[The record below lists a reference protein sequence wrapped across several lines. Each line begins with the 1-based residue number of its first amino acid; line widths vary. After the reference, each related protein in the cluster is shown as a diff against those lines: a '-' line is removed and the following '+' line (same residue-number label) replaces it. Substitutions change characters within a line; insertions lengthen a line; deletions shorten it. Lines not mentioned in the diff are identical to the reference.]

1 MQEKF
6 DFLRKN
12 GTIFAHVRKKQYFC
26 RRKRNHMNRIL
37 WIDDEI
43 DLLQPYII
51 YLTSKGYEV
60 TTASNGEDALDLL
73 SAQDI
78 VFLDENMPGMTGLET
93 LQEIKRLHPEVPVVM
108 ITKSEEEHIMEQ
120 AIGEQIADYLIKPVN
135 PSQIL
140 LCLKKHIH
148 QQAIVTEHVQQNYR
162 QEWSDISYMI
172 DTATTFEEWA
182 AIVRT
187 LSKWDLELEDS
198 PMRSLID
205 DQRTQANA
213 AFAKWIAKNYESW
226 FEARKSSIAQ
236 SSIAQ
241 SSIPLMSPDVMK
253 HSIFP
258 LLDKGEKVL
267 LCVIDN
273 FRYDQWKTIQPLLSE
288 FYTVQNEEQYM
299 SILPTAT
306 QYARNAIFSG
316 LLPLQIQ
323 EMYPQYWVEEGDEES
338 KNQYEKELV
347 QTLLDRYRRRES
359 FNYWKVN
366 ESDFCERVIAQ
377 LKGAQA
383 PLNIVVLNFIDMLSH
398 SRTESKMMR
407 ELAND
412 ESAYRSL
419 TLSWFRHSPTY
430 ELLRRAAELGF
441 TLVLTTDHGTTRVK
455 NAVQIIADKNT
466 NTNIRYKVGKALNCS
481 SKNVMSIEQPKRVG
495 LPCPNVSSSYAFC
508 TGSDFFAYP
517 NQFNY
522 YAQYYRNTFQHG
534 GISLEEMIIP
544 LVTLMPKK

>member
-1 MQEKF
+1 
-6 DFLRKN
+6 
-12 GTIFAHVRKKQYFC
+12 
-26 RRKRNHMNRIL
+26 MNRIL
-37 WIDDEI
+37 WVDDEI

-51 YLTSKGYEV
+51 YLKEKNYDV
-60 TTASNGEDALDLL
+60 VTASNGEDALEVFSHQH
-73 SAQDI
+73 SAFSI

-120 AIGEQIADYLIKPVN
+120 AIGEKIADYLIKPVN

-148 QQAIVTEHVQQNYR
+148 QQAIVSEQVQQNYR

-172 DTATTFEEWA
+172 DTATTIEEWQ
-182 AIVRT
+182 AIERT
-187 LSKWDLELEDS
+187 LSKWDIELENS
-198 PMRSLID
+198 SMRSLIE

-213 AFAKWIAKNYESW
+213 AFAKWIAKNYVSW
-226 FEARKSSIAQ
+226 FGNTDRFTDRVQNTDQITRP
-236 SSIAQ
+236 I
-241 SSIPLMSPDVMK
+241 MSPDVMK
-253 HSIFP
+253 HSVFP

-273 FRYDQWKTIQPLLSE
+273 FRYDQWKTIQPLISE
-288 FYTVQNEEQYM
+288 FYTIRSEEQYT

-323 EMYPQYWVEEGDEES
+323 TMYPQYWVEEGDEES

-347 QTLLDRYRRRES
+347 RTLLDRYRRRET

-377 LKGAQA
+377 LKGVQV

-412 ESAYRSL
+412 EAAYRSL

-466 NTNIRYKVGKALNCS
+466 NTNIRYKVGKALNCA
-481 SKNVMSIEQPKRVG
+481 SKNVFSIEQPKRVG

-544 LVTLMPKK
+544 LVTLIPKS

>member
-1 MQEKF
+1 MSQ
-6 DFLRKN
+6 
-12 GTIFAHVRKKQYFC
+12 
-26 RRKRNHMNRIL
+26 IL
-37 WIDDEI
+37 WVDDEI

-51 YLTSKGYEV
+51 YLKGKGYELI
-60 TTASNGEDALDLL
+60 TATNGEDAIDLL
-73 SAQDI
+73 DESVPDI

-120 AIGEQIADYLIKPVN
+120 AIGEKIADYLIKPVN

-148 QQAIVTEHVQQNYR
+148 QQEIVTEQVQQNYR

-172 DTATTFEEWA
+172 DTASTIEEWQ
-182 AIVRT
+182 AIERT
-187 LSKWDLELEDS
+187 LSKWDIELENS
-198 PMRSLID
+198 PMRSLIE

-213 AFAKWIAKNYESW
+213 AFAKWIAKHYEGW
-226 FEARKSSIAQ
+226 FEVQRDNVQ
-236 SSIAQ
+236 SKKDA
-241 SSIPLMSPDVMK
+241 PLLSMNVMK
-253 HSIFP
+253 HAVFP

-273 FRYDQWKTIQPLLSE
+273 FRYDQWKTIQPLISE
-288 FYTVQNEEQYM
+288 FYTVRSEEQYT

-323 EMYPQYWVEEGDEES
+323 QMSPEYWVEEGDEET

-347 QTLLDRYRRRES
+347 QTLLDRYRRRET

-366 ESDFCERVIAQ
+366 ESDFCERVIMQ
-377 LKGAQA
+377 LKGVQA

-412 ESAYRSL
+412 EGAYRSL

-430 ELLRRAAELGF
+430 ELLRRAADLGF

-466 NTNIRYKVGKALNCS
+466 NTN
-481 SKNVMSIEQPKRVG
+481 
-495 LPCPNVSSSYAFC
+495 
-508 TGSDFFAYP
+508 
-517 NQFNY
+517 
-522 YAQYYRNTFQHG
+522 
-534 GISLEEMIIP
+534 MIISSRAISTKTA
-544 LVTLMPKK
+544 LLT

>member
-1 MQEKF
+1 MLEKIK
-6 DFLRKN
+6 L
-12 GTIFAHVRKKQYFC
+12 GKKG
-26 RRKRNHMNRIL
+26 KGMSRIL
-37 WIDDEI
+37 WVDDEV

-51 YLTSKGYEV
+51 YLKNKGYEV
-60 TTASNGEDALDLL
+60 VTASNGEDALCLVESQKTASL
-73 SAQDI
+73 KEKSHFDI
-78 VFLDENMPGMTGLET
+78 VFLDENMPGMSGLET
-93 LQEIKRLHPEVPVVM
+93 LQEIKRVHPELPVVM

-120 AIGEQIADYLIKPVN
+120 AIGEKITDYLIKPVN

-148 QQAIVTEHVQQNYR
+148 QQEIVTEQVQQNYR

-172 DTATTFEEWA
+172 DTASTIEEWQ
-182 AIVRT
+182 AIERT
-187 LSKWDLELEDS
+187 LSKWDLELENS
-198 PMRSLID
+198 PMRSLIE

-213 AFAKWIAKNYESW
+213 AFAKWVARNYEDIV
-226 FEARKSSIAQ
+226 ERKKTASLKDES
-236 SSIAQ
+236 
-241 SSIPLMSPDVMK
+241 LVMSQDVMK
-253 HSIFP
+253 HAVFP
-258 LLDKGEKVL
+258 LLDKGDKVL

-273 FRYDQWKTIQPLLSE
+273 FRYDQWKTIQPLISE
-288 FYTVQNEEQYM
+288 FYTIRHEEQYT

-316 LLPLQIQ
+316 LLPLQIK
-323 EMYPQYWVEEGDEES
+323 EMYPQYWVEEGDEET

-359 FNYWKVN
+359 FNYWKIN
-366 ESDFCERVIAQ
+366 ESDFCERVIGQ
-377 LKGAQA
+377 LKGVQA

-412 ESAYRSL
+412 EAAYRSL

-430 ELLRRAAELGF
+430 ELLRRASELGF

-466 NTNIRYKVGKALNCS
+466 NTNIRYKVGKALNCN
-481 SKNVMSIEQPKRVG
+481 SKNVFFIEQPKHVG

-508 TGSDFFAYP
+508 AGSDFFAYP

-544 LVTLMPKK
+544 LVTLEPKSR

>member
-1 MQEKF
+1 MSQ
-6 DFLRKN
+6 
-12 GTIFAHVRKKQYFC
+12 
-26 RRKRNHMNRIL
+26 IL
-37 WIDDEI
+37 WVDDEI

-51 YLTSKGYEV
+51 YLKGKGYDV
-60 TTASNGEDALDLL
+60 TTATNGEDSLDHL
-73 SAQDI
+73 SESVPAI

-93 LQEIKRLHPEVPVVM
+93 LQEMKRLHPEVPVVM

-120 AIGEQIADYLIKPVN
+120 AIGEKIADYLIKPVN

-140 LCLKKHIH
+140 LCLKKHVH
-148 QQAIVTEHVQQNYR
+148 QQAIVSEQVQQNYR
-162 QEWSDISYMI
+162 QEWGDISYMI
-172 DTATTFEEWA
+172 DTASTIEEWQ
-182 AIVRT
+182 AIERT
-187 LSKWDLELEDS
+187 LSKWDIDLENS
-198 PMRSLID
+198 AMRSLIE

-213 AFAKWIAKNYESW
+213 AFAKWIAKNYEGW
-226 FEARKSSIAQ
+226 FGGER
-236 SSIAQ
+236 
-241 SSIPLMSPDVMK
+241 PVMSNDLMK
-253 HSIFP
+253 HAIFP

-273 FRYDQWKTIQPLLSE
+273 FRYDQWKTIQPLVSE
-288 FYTVQNEEQYM
+288 CYTVRTDEQYT

-323 EMYPQYWVEEGDEES
+323 EMFPNLWVEEGDEES
-338 KNQYEKELV
+338 KNQHEKELV

-366 ESDFCERVIAQ
+366 ESDFCERVIQQ
-377 LKGAQA
+377 LKNSQA

-412 ESAYRSL
+412 EAAYRSL
-419 TLSWFRHSPTY
+419 TLSWFRHSPIY
-430 ELLRRAAELGF
+430 ELLRLASEMGL

-455 NAVQIIADKNT
+455 NAVQIVADKNT

-481 SKNVMSIEQPKRVG
+481 SKNVFSIEQPKRVG

-522 YAQYYRNTFQHG
+522 YAQYDRNTFQHG

-544 LVTLMPKK
+544 LVTLIPKR

>member
-1 MQEKF
+1 MSQ
-6 DFLRKN
+6 
-12 GTIFAHVRKKQYFC
+12 
-26 RRKRNHMNRIL
+26 IL
-37 WIDDEI
+37 WVDDEI

-51 YLTSKGYEV
+51 YLKGKGYEV
-60 TTASNGEDALDLL
+60 ATASNGEDALDALDA
-73 SAQDI
+73 SVPDI

-120 AIGEQIADYLIKPVN
+120 AIGEKIADYLIKPVN

-148 QQAIVTEHVQQNYR
+148 QQAIVAEQVQQNYR

-172 DTATTFEEWA
+172 DTATTIEEWQ
-182 AIVRT
+182 AIERT
-187 LSKWDLELEDS
+187 LSKWDLELENA
-198 PMRSLID
+198 PMRSLIE

-213 AFAKWIAKNYESW
+213 AFAKWIAKNYEGW
-226 FEARKSSIAQ
+226 FENDKSPISNVKSRPI
-236 SSIAQ
+236 
-241 SSIPLMSPDVMK
+241 MSHDLMK
-253 HSIFP
+253 HAVFP
-258 LLDKGEKVL
+258 LLDKGERVL

-273 FRYDQWKTIQPLLSE
+273 FRYDQWKTIQPLISE
-288 FYTVQNEEQYM
+288 FYTVQTEEQYT

-347 QTLLDRYRRRES
+347 QTLLDRYRRRDS

-377 LKGAQA
+377 LKSSQA
-383 PLNIVVLNFIDMLSH
+383 ALNIVVLNFIDMLSH

-412 ESAYRSL
+412 EAAYRSL

-430 ELLRRAAELGF
+430 DLLRRAAELGY

-466 NTNIRYKVGKALNCS
+466 NTNIRYKVGKALNCNAKS
-481 SKNVMSIEQPKRVG
+481 VFSIEQPKRVG

-544 LVTLMPKK
+544 LVTLAPKK

>member
-1 MQEKF
+1 MS
-6 DFLRKN
+6 
-12 GTIFAHVRKKQYFC
+12 
-26 RRKRNHMNRIL
+26 RIL
-37 WIDDEI
+37 WVDDEI

-51 YLTSKGYEV
+51 YLKGKDYDV
-60 TTASNGEDALDLL
+60 TTASNGEDALDRLNE
-73 SAQDI
+73 AVPDI
-78 VFLDENMPGMTGLET
+78 IFLDENMPGLTGLET

-120 AIGEQIADYLIKPVN
+120 AIGEKIADYLIKPVN

-148 QQAIVTEHVQQNYR
+148 QHAIMTEQVQQNYR

-172 DTATTFEEWA
+172 DTATTIEEWQ
-182 AIVRT
+182 AIERT
-187 LSKWDLELEDS
+187 LSKWDIELENS
-198 PMRSLID
+198 SMRSLID

-213 AFAKWIAKNYESW
+213 AFCKWIAKNYESW
-226 FEARKSSIAQ
+226 FRVQRDNIQSTEEA
-236 SSIAQ
+236 
-241 SSIPLMSPDVMK
+241 PLMSHDIMK
-253 HSIFP
+253 HAVFP

-273 FRYDQWKTIQPLLSE
+273 FRYDQWKTIQPLVSE
-288 FYTVQNEEQYM
+288 FYSVRTEEQYT

-377 LKGAQA
+377 LKGAHA

-407 ELAND
+407 ELAYD
-412 ESAYRSL
+412 EAAYRSL

-430 ELLRRAAELGF
+430 SLLRRAAELGF

-455 NAVQIIADKNT
+455 SAVQIIADKNT
-466 NTNIRYKVGKALNCS
+466 NTNIRYKVGKALNCN
-481 SKNVMSIEQPKRVG
+481 SKNVFTIEQPKRVG

-534 GISLEEMIIP
+534 GISLEEMVIP
-544 LVTLMPKK
+544 LVTLVPKK

>member
-1 MQEKF
+1 MK
-6 DFLRKN
+6 
-12 GTIFAHVRKKQYFC
+12 
-26 RRKRNHMNRIL
+26 RIL
-37 WIDDEI
+37 WVDDEI

-51 YLTSKGYEV
+51 YLKSKDYEV
-60 TTASNGEDALDLL
+60 ITASNGEDALEIVE
-73 SAQDI
+73 SQKSNAESETIDI

-120 AIGEQIADYLIKPVN
+120 AIGEKIADYLIKPVN

-148 QQAIVTEHVQQNYR
+148 QQAIVTEQVQQNYR

-172 DTATTFEEWA
+172 DTATTIEEWQ
-182 AIVRT
+182 AIERT
-187 LSKWDLELEDS
+187 LSHWDIELENS

-213 AFAKWIAKNYESW
+213 AFAKWVAKNYVSLVESKKTASLK
-226 FEARKSSIAQ
+226 EESI
-236 SSIAQ
+236 
-241 SSIPLMSPDVMK
+241 LMSPDVMK
-253 HSIFP
+253 HSVFP
-258 LLDKGEKVL
+258 LLDKGERVL

-273 FRYDQWKTIQPLLSE
+273 FRYDQWKTIQPLISE
-288 FYTVQNEEQYM
+288 FYTIRTEEQYT

-316 LLPLQIQ
+316 LMPLQIQ
-323 EMYPQYWVEEGDEES
+323 EMFPDLWVEEGDEES
-338 KNQYEKELV
+338 KNQHEKELV

-366 ESDFCERVIAQ
+366 ESDFCERVIHQ
-377 LKGAQA
+377 IKHSQS

-430 ELLRRAAELGF
+430 ELLRRASELGY

-455 NAVQIIADKNT
+455 NAVQIVADKNT
-466 NTNIRYKVGKALNCS
+466 NTNIRYKVGKALNCN
-481 SKNVMSIEQPKRVG
+481 SKNVFSIEQPKRVG

-544 LVTLMPKK
+544 LVTLVPKAR

>member
-1 MQEKF
+1 MS
-6 DFLRKN
+6 
-12 GTIFAHVRKKQYFC
+12 
-26 RRKRNHMNRIL
+26 RIL
-37 WIDDEI
+37 WVDDEI

-51 YLTSKGYEV
+51 YLKGKGYEV
-60 TTASNGEDALDLL
+60 TTATNGEDALEIF
-73 SAQDI
+73 STQPAAFSI
-78 VFLDENMPGMTGLET
+78 VFLDENMTGMSGLET
-93 LQEIKRLHPEVPVVM
+93 LQELKRLHPEVPVVM

-120 AIGEQIADYLIKPVN
+120 AIGEKIADYLIKPVN

-148 QQAIVTEHVQQNYR
+148 QQAIVTEQVQQNYR

-172 DTATTFEEWA
+172 DTASTIEEWQ
-182 AIVRT
+182 AIERT
-187 LSKWDLELEDS
+187 LSKWDIELENS
-198 PMRSLID
+198 AMRSLIE

-213 AFAKWIAKNYESW
+213 AFAKWIAKNYEGW
-226 FEARKSSIAQ
+226 FSGER
-236 SSIAQ
+236 
-241 SSIPLMSPDVMK
+241 PVMSHDLMK
-253 HSIFP
+253 HSVFP
-258 LLDKGEKVL
+258 LLDKGERVL

-273 FRYDQWKTIQPLLSE
+273 FRYDQWKTIQPLISE
-288 FYTVQNEEQYM
+288 CYTVRTEEQYT

-316 LLPLQIQ
+316 LMPLQIQ
-323 EMYPQYWVEEGDEES
+323 EMFPHLWVEEGDEES
-338 KNQYEKELV
+338 KNQHEKELV

-359 FNYWKVN
+359 FKYWKVN
-366 ESDFCERVIAQ
+366 ESDFCERVIQQ
-377 LKGAQA
+377 LKGSQA

-407 ELAND
+407 ELASD
-412 ESAYRSL
+412 EAAYRSL
-419 TLSWFRHSPTY
+419 TLSWFRHSPIY
-430 ELLRRAAELGF
+430 DLLRLASEMGL

-455 NAVQIIADKNT
+455 NAVQIVADKNT

-481 SKNVMSIEQPKRVG
+481 SKNVFSIEQPKRVG
-495 LPCPNVSSSYAFC
+495 LPSPNVSSSYAFC

-544 LVTLMPKK
+544 LVTLVPKR

>member
-1 MQEKF
+1 MS
-6 DFLRKN
+6 
-12 GTIFAHVRKKQYFC
+12 
-26 RRKRNHMNRIL
+26 RIL
-37 WIDDEI
+37 WVDDEI

-51 YLTSKGYEV
+51 YLKGKDYDV
-60 TTASNGEDALDLL
+60 TTASNGEDALDRLNE
-73 SAQDI
+73 AVPDI
-78 VFLDENMPGMTGLET
+78 VFLDENMPGLTGLET

-120 AIGEQIADYLIKPVN
+120 AIGEKIADYLIKPVN

-148 QQAIVTEHVQQNYR
+148 QHAIMTEQVQQNYR

-172 DTATTFEEWA
+172 DTATTIEEWQ
-182 AIVRT
+182 AIERT
-187 LSKWDLELEDS
+187 LSKWDIELENS
-198 PMRSLID
+198 SMRSLID

-213 AFAKWIAKNYESW
+213 AFCKWIAKNYESW
-226 FEARKSSIAQ
+226 FRGQSDNIQSTEEA
-236 SSIAQ
+236 
-241 SSIPLMSPDVMK
+241 PLMSHDIMK
-253 HSIFP
+253 HAVFP

-273 FRYDQWKTIQPLLSE
+273 FRYDQWKTIQPLISE
-288 FYTVQNEEQYM
+288 FYSVRTEEQYT

-377 LKGAQA
+377 LKGAHA

-407 ELAND
+407 ELAYD
-412 ESAYRSL
+412 EAAYRSL

-430 ELLRRAAELGF
+430 SLLRRAAELGF

-455 NAVQIIADKNT
+455 SAVQIIADKNT
-466 NTNIRYKVGKALNCS
+466 NTNIRYKVGKALNCN
-481 SKNVMSIEQPKRVG
+481 SKNVFTIEQPKRVG

-534 GISLEEMIIP
+534 GISLEEMVIP
-544 LVTLMPKK
+544 LVTLVPKK

>member
-1 MQEKF
+1 MSQ
-6 DFLRKN
+6 
-12 GTIFAHVRKKQYFC
+12 
-26 RRKRNHMNRIL
+26 IL
-37 WIDDEI
+37 WVDDEI

-51 YLTSKGYEV
+51 YLKGKGYEL
-60 TTASNGEDALDLL
+60 TTATNGEDAIDVLDKTVP
-73 SAQDI
+73 DI

-120 AIGEQIADYLIKPVN
+120 AIGEKIADYLIKPVN

-148 QQAIVTEHVQQNYR
+148 QQEIVTEQVQQNYR

-172 DTATTFEEWA
+172 DTATTIEEWQ
-182 AIVRT
+182 AIERT
-187 LSKWDLELEDS
+187 LSKWDIELENS

-205 DQRTQANA
+205 DQRTQANV
-213 AFAKWIAKNYESW
+213 AFAKWIAKNYEGW
-226 FEARKSSIAQ
+226 FAGERPI
-236 SSIAQ
+236 
-241 SSIPLMSPDVMK
+241 MSQDVMK
-253 HSIFP
+253 HSVFP

-267 LCVIDN
+267 FCVIDN
-273 FRYDQWKTIQPLLSE
+273 FRYDQWKTIQPLISE
-288 FYTVQNEEQYM
+288 FYTVQHERQYT

-323 EMYPQYWVEEGDEES
+323 QMYPQYWVEEGDEET
-338 KNQYEKELV
+338 KNQHEKELV
-347 QTLLDRYRRRES
+347 QTLLDRYRRRDA

-377 LKGAQA
+377 LKSVHA

-412 ESAYRSL
+412 EAAYRSL

-481 SKNVMSIEQPKRVG
+481 SKNVFSIEQPKQVG

-544 LVTLMPKK
+544 LVTLSPKK

>member
-1 MQEKF
+1 MSQ
-6 DFLRKN
+6 
-12 GTIFAHVRKKQYFC
+12 
-26 RRKRNHMNRIL
+26 IL
-37 WIDDEI
+37 WVDDEI

-51 YLTSKGYEV
+51 YLKGKGYDV
-60 TTASNGEDALDLL
+60 TTATNGEDALDHL
-73 SAQDI
+73 SESVPAI

-93 LQEIKRLHPEVPVVM
+93 LQEMKRLHPEVPVVM

-120 AIGEQIADYLIKPVN
+120 AIGEKIADYLIKPVN

-140 LCLKKHIH
+140 LCLKKHVH
-148 QQAIVTEHVQQNYR
+148 QQAIVSEQVQQNYR
-162 QEWSDISYMI
+162 QEWGDISYMI
-172 DTATTFEEWA
+172 DTASTIEEWQ
-182 AIVRT
+182 AIERT
-187 LSKWDLELEDS
+187 LSKWDIDLENS
-198 PMRSLID
+198 AMRSLIE

-213 AFAKWIAKNYESW
+213 AFAKWIAKNYEGW
-226 FEARKSSIAQ
+226 FGGER
-236 SSIAQ
+236 
-241 SSIPLMSPDVMK
+241 PVMSNDLMK
-253 HSIFP
+253 HAIFP

-273 FRYDQWKTIQPLLSE
+273 FRYDQWKTIQPLVSE
-288 FYTVQNEEQYM
+288 CYTVRTDEQYT

-323 EMYPQYWVEEGDEES
+323 EMFPNLWVEEGDEES
-338 KNQYEKELV
+338 KNQHEKELV

-366 ESDFCERVIAQ
+366 ESDFCERVIQQ
-377 LKGAQA
+377 LKNSQA

-412 ESAYRSL
+412 EAAYRSL
-419 TLSWFRHSPTY
+419 TLSWFRHSPIY
-430 ELLRRAAELGF
+430 ELLRLASEMGL

-455 NAVQIIADKNT
+455 NAVQIVADKNT

-481 SKNVMSIEQPKRVG
+481 SKNVFSIEQPKRVG

-544 LVTLMPKK
+544 LVTLIPKR

>member
-1 MQEKF
+1 MP
-6 DFLRKN
+6 
-12 GTIFAHVRKKQYFC
+12 
-26 RRKRNHMNRIL
+26 MNRIL
-37 WIDDEI
+37 WVDDEI

-51 YLTSKGYEV
+51 YLKGKNYEV
-60 TTASNGEDALDLL
+60 VTASNGEDALALVESQKSKVD
-73 SAQDI
+73 SRPFDI
-78 VFLDENMPGMTGLET
+78 VFLDENMPGMSGLET
-93 LQEIKRLHPEVPVVM
+93 LQEIKRIHPEVPVVM

-120 AIGEQIADYLIKPVN
+120 AIGEKIADYLIKPVN

-140 LCLKKHIH
+140 LCLKKYIH
-148 QQAIVTEHVQQNYR
+148 QQSIVTEQVQQNYR

-172 DTATTFEEWA
+172 DTASTIEEWK
-182 AIVRT
+182 AIERT
-187 LSKWDLELEDS
+187 LTKWDLELENS
-198 PMRSLID
+198 SMRSMIE
-205 DQRTQANA
+205 DQRIQANA
-213 AFAKWIAKNYESW
+213 AFAKWVAKNYTSW
-226 FEARKSSIAQ
+226 FESTDRFPDRVLSTDRITRP
-236 SSIAQ
+236 I
-241 SSIPLMSPDVMK
+241 MSQDIMK
-253 HSIFP
+253 HTVFP
-258 LLDKGEKVL
+258 LLDKGEKVM

-288 FYTVQNEEQYM
+288 FYSVQHEEQYL

-316 LLPLQIQ
+316 LMPLQIQ
-323 EMYPQYWVEEGDEES
+323 EMFPQYWVEEGDEES

-359 FNYWKVN
+359 FQYWKVN
-366 ESDFCERVIAQ
+366 ESDFCERVTQQ
-377 LKGAQA
+377 LKGVQA
-383 PLNIVVLNFIDMLSH
+383 PLSIVVLNFIDMLSH

-412 ESAYRSL
+412 EAAYRSL

-466 NTNIRYKVGKALNCS
+466 NTNIRYKVGKALNCN
-481 SKNVMSIEQPKRVG
+481 SKNVLTLDQPKRVG

-508 TGSDFFAYP
+508 TGNDFFAYP

-534 GISLEEMIIP
+534 GVSLEEMIVP
-544 LVTLMPKK
+544 LVTLIPKK

>member
-1 MQEKF
+1 MS
-6 DFLRKN
+6 
-12 GTIFAHVRKKQYFC
+12 
-26 RRKRNHMNRIL
+26 RIL
-37 WIDDEI
+37 WVDDEI

-51 YLTSKGYEV
+51 YLKGKDYDV
-60 TTASNGEDALDLL
+60 TTASNGEDALDRLNE
-73 SAQDI
+73 AVPDI
-78 VFLDENMPGMTGLET
+78 IFLDENMPGLTGLET

-120 AIGEQIADYLIKPVN
+120 AIGEKIADYLIKPVN

-148 QQAIVTEHVQQNYR
+148 QHAIMTEQVQQNYR

-172 DTATTFEEWA
+172 DTATTIEEWQ
-182 AIVRT
+182 AIERT
-187 LSKWDLELEDS
+187 LSKWDIELENS
-198 PMRSLID
+198 SMRSLID

-213 AFAKWIAKNYESW
+213 AFCKWIAKNYESW
-226 FEARKSSIAQ
+226 FKVQSDNIQSTEEA
-236 SSIAQ
+236 
-241 SSIPLMSPDVMK
+241 PLMSHDIMK
-253 HSIFP
+253 HAVFP

-273 FRYDQWKTIQPLLSE
+273 FRYDQWKTIQPLVSE
-288 FYTVQNEEQYM
+288 FYSVRTEEQYT

-377 LKGAQA
+377 LKGAHA

-407 ELAND
+407 ELAYD
-412 ESAYRSL
+412 EAAYRSL

-430 ELLRRAAELGF
+430 SLLRRAAELGF

-455 NAVQIIADKNT
+455 SAVQIIADKNT
-466 NTNIRYKVGKALNCS
+466 NTNIRYKVGKALNCN
-481 SKNVMSIEQPKRVG
+481 SKNVFTIEQPKRVG
-495 LPCPNVSSSYAFC
+495 LPCPNVSSTYAFC

-534 GISLEEMIIP
+534 GISLEEMVIP
-544 LVTLMPKK
+544 LVTLVPKK

>member
-1 MQEKF
+1 MSQ
-6 DFLRKN
+6 
-12 GTIFAHVRKKQYFC
+12 
-26 RRKRNHMNRIL
+26 IL
-37 WIDDEI
+37 WVDDEI

-51 YLTSKGYEV
+51 YLKGKGYEV
-60 TTASNGEDALDLL
+60 ITASNGEDALDTITHHP
-73 SAQDI
+73 SPIDI
-78 VFLDENMPGMTGLET
+78 VFLDENMPGMSGLET

-120 AIGEQIADYLIKPVN
+120 AIGEKIADYLIKPVN

-148 QQAIVTEHVQQNYR
+148 SRDIVTEQVQQNYR

-172 DTATTFEEWA
+172 DTATTIEEWQ
-182 AIVRT
+182 AIERT
-187 LSKWDLELEDS
+187 LSRWDIELENS
-198 PMRSLID
+198 PMRSLIE

-226 FEARKSSIAQ
+226 FAGERPI
-236 SSIAQ
+236 
-241 SSIPLMSPDVMK
+241 MSQDVMK
-253 HSIFP
+253 HSVFP
-258 LLDKGEKVL
+258 LLDEGKKVL

-273 FRYDQWKTIQPLLSE
+273 FRYDQWKTIQPLISE
-288 FYTVQNEEQYM
+288 FYTVQHEEQYT

-316 LLPLQIQ
+316 LMPLQIQ
-323 EMYPQYWVEEGDEES
+323 QMFPNLWVEEGDEES
-338 KNQYEKELV
+338 KNQHEKELV
-347 QTLLDRYRRRES
+347 QTLLDRYRRRET

-377 LKGAQA
+377 LKSVQT

-412 ESAYRSL
+412 EAAYRSL

-430 ELLRRAAELGF
+430 ELLRRAADLGF

-481 SKNVMSIEQPKRVG
+481 DKSVFFIEQPKQVG

-544 LVTLMPKK
+544 LVTLVPKKS

>member
-1 MQEKF
+1 MLEKIK
-6 DFLRKN
+6 L
-12 GTIFAHVRKKQYFC
+12 GKKG
-26 RRKRNHMNRIL
+26 KGMSRIL
-37 WIDDEI
+37 WVDDEV

-51 YLTSKGYEV
+51 YLKNKGYEV
-60 TTASNGEDALDLL
+60 VTASNGEDALCLVESQKTASL
-73 SAQDI
+73 KEKSHFDI
-78 VFLDENMPGMTGLET
+78 VFLDENMPGMSGLET
-93 LQEIKRLHPEVPVVM
+93 LQEIKRVHPELPVVM

-120 AIGEQIADYLIKPVN
+120 AIGEKITDYLIKPVN

-148 QQAIVTEHVQQNYR
+148 QQEIVTEQVQQNYR

-172 DTATTFEEWA
+172 DTASTIEEWQ
-182 AIVRT
+182 AIERT
-187 LSKWDLELEDS
+187 LSKWDLELENS
-198 PMRSLID
+198 PMRSLIE

-213 AFAKWIAKNYESW
+213 AFAKWVARNYEDIV
-226 FEARKSSIAQ
+226 ERKKTASLKDES
-236 SSIAQ
+236 
-241 SSIPLMSPDVMK
+241 LVMSQDVMK
-253 HSIFP
+253 HAVFP

-273 FRYDQWKTIQPLLSE
+273 FRYDQWKTIQPLISE
-288 FYTVQNEEQYM
+288 FYTIRHEEQYT

-316 LLPLQIQ
+316 LLPLQIK
-323 EMYPQYWVEEGDEES
+323 EMYPQYWVEEGEEET

-359 FNYWKVN
+359 FNYWKIN
-366 ESDFCERVIAQ
+366 ESDFCERVIGQ
-377 LKGAQA
+377 LKGVQA

-412 ESAYRSL
+412 EAAYRSL

-430 ELLRRAAELGF
+430 ELLRRASELGF

-466 NTNIRYKVGKALNCS
+466 NTNIRYKVGKALNCN
-481 SKNVMSIEQPKRVG
+481 SKNVFFIEQPKRVG

-508 TGSDFFAYP
+508 AGSDFFAYP

-544 LVTLMPKK
+544 LVTLEPKSR

>member
-1 MQEKF
+1 MSQ
-6 DFLRKN
+6 
-12 GTIFAHVRKKQYFC
+12 
-26 RRKRNHMNRIL
+26 IL
-37 WIDDEI
+37 WVDDEI

-51 YLTSKGYEV
+51 YLKGKGYEV
-60 TTASNGEDALDLL
+60 ITASNGEDALELF
-73 SAQDI
+73 SNIQSPISNQFDI
-78 VFLDENMPGMTGLET
+78 VFLDENMPGMSGLET

-120 AIGEQIADYLIKPVN
+120 AIGEKIADYLIKPVN

-148 QQAIVTEHVQQNYR
+148 SRDIVTEQVQQNYR

-172 DTATTFEEWA
+172 DTATTIEEWQ
-182 AIVRT
+182 AIERT
-187 LSKWDLELEDS
+187 LSRWDIELENS
-198 PMRSLID
+198 PMRSLIE

-226 FEARKSSIAQ
+226 FTGER
-236 SSIAQ
+236 
-241 SSIPLMSPDVMK
+241 PVMSQDVMK
-253 HSIFP
+253 HSVFP
-258 LLDKGEKVL
+258 LLDEGKKVL

-273 FRYDQWKTIQPLLSE
+273 FRYDQWKTIQPLISE
-288 FYTVQNEEQYM
+288 FYTVQHEEQYT

-316 LLPLQIQ
+316 LMPLQIQ
-323 EMYPQYWVEEGDEES
+323 QMFPNLWVEEGDEES
-338 KNQYEKELV
+338 KNQHEKELV
-347 QTLLDRYRRRES
+347 QTLLDRYRRRET

-377 LKGAQA
+377 LKSVQT

-412 ESAYRSL
+412 EAAYRSL

-430 ELLRRAAELGF
+430 ELLRRAADLGF

-481 SKNVMSIEQPKRVG
+481 DKSVFFIEQPKQVG

-544 LVTLMPKK
+544 LVTLAPKKS

>member
-1 MQEKF
+1 MSQ
-6 DFLRKN
+6 
-12 GTIFAHVRKKQYFC
+12 
-26 RRKRNHMNRIL
+26 IL
-37 WIDDEI
+37 WVDDEI

-51 YLTSKGYEV
+51 YLNGKGYDV
-60 TTASNGEDALDLL
+60 RTASNGEDALATLE
-73 SAQDI
+73 SEVPDI

-135 PSQIL
+135 PSQII

-148 QQAIVTEHVQQNYR
+148 QQEIVTEHVQQNYR
-162 QEWSDISYMI
+162 QEWSDISYLI
-172 DTATTFEEWA
+172 DTATTVEEWQ
-182 AIVRT
+182 AIERT
-187 LSKWDLELEDS
+187 LTKWDLELEHN
-198 PMRSLID
+198 PMQSMIE

-213 AFAKWIAKNYESW
+213 AFAKWLAKNYESW
-226 FEARKSSIAQ
+226 FSGAGLRAAGS
-236 SSIAQ
+236 
-241 SSIPLMSPDVMK
+241 PLMSTDIMK
-253 HSIFP
+253 HAVFP

-273 FRYDQWKTIQPLLSE
+273 FRYDQWKTIQPLLSD
-288 FYTVQNEEQYM
+288 FYSIRTEEQYM

-316 LLPLQIQ
+316 LMPLQIQ
-323 EMYPQYWVEEGDEES
+323 QMFPQYWVEEGDEES

-347 QTLLDRYRRRES
+347 QTMLDRYRRRDT
-359 FNYWKVN
+359 FTYWKVN

-377 LKGAQA
+377 LKGVQT

-412 ESAYRSL
+412 EAAYRSL
-419 TLSWFRHSPTY
+419 TLSWFKHSPTY
-430 ELLRRAAELGF
+430 NLLRRASELGF

-466 NTNIRYKVGKALNCS
+466 NTNIRYKVGKALNCN
-481 SKNVMSIEQPKRVG
+481 SKNVFCIEHPKQVG

-508 TGSDFFAYP
+508 TGNDFFAYP

-544 LVTLMPKK
+544 LVTLTPKK

>member
-1 MQEKF
+1 MSQ
-6 DFLRKN
+6 
-12 GTIFAHVRKKQYFC
+12 
-26 RRKRNHMNRIL
+26 IL
-37 WIDDEI
+37 WVDDEI

-51 YLTSKGYEV
+51 YLKGKGYDV
-60 TTASNGEDALDLL
+60 TTATNGEDALDHL
-73 SAQDI
+73 SESVPAI

-93 LQEIKRLHPEVPVVM
+93 LQEMKRLHPEVPVVM

-120 AIGEQIADYLIKPVN
+120 AIGEKIADYLIKPVN

-140 LCLKKHIH
+140 LCLKKHVH
-148 QQAIVTEHVQQNYR
+148 QQAIVSEQVQQNYR
-162 QEWSDISYMI
+162 QEWGDISYMI
-172 DTATTFEEWA
+172 DTASTIEEWQ
-182 AIVRT
+182 AIERT
-187 LSKWDLELEDS
+187 LSKWDIDLENS
-198 PMRSLID
+198 AMRSLIE

-213 AFAKWIAKNYESW
+213 AFAKWIAKNYEGW
-226 FEARKSSIAQ
+226 FGGER
-236 SSIAQ
+236 
-241 SSIPLMSPDVMK
+241 PVMSNDLMK
-253 HSIFP
+253 HAIFP

-273 FRYDQWKTIQPLLSE
+273 FRYDQWKTIQPLVSE
-288 FYTVQNEEQYM
+288 CYTVRTEEQYT

-323 EMYPQYWVEEGDEES
+323 EMFPNLWVEEGDEES
-338 KNQYEKELV
+338 KNQHEKELV

-366 ESDFCERVIAQ
+366 ESDFCERVIQQ
-377 LKGAQA
+377 LKNSQA

-412 ESAYRSL
+412 EAAYRSL
-419 TLSWFRHSPTY
+419 TLSWFRHSPIY
-430 ELLRRAAELGF
+430 ELLRLASEMGL

-455 NAVQIIADKNT
+455 NAVQIVADKNT

-481 SKNVMSIEQPKRVG
+481 SKNVFSIEQPRRVG

-544 LVTLMPKK
+544 LVTLVPKR